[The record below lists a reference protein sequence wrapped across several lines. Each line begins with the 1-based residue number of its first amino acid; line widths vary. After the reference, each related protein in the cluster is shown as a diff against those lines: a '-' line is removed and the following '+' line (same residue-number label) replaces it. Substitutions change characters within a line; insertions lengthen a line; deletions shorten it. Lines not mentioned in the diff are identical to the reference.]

1 MTDAFSLA
9 SFLRA
14 LGAASWDVMLELAP
28 SLLLGLLF
36 AGLLHV
42 YLPADFVRKR
52 LARKGSASVLSAVAL
67 GVPLPLCSCGVLPT
81 AISLRQG
88 GASKGAATGFL
99 ISTPQTGV
107 DSIAV
112 SASFLGLP
120 FAIFKVLAAFVTGV
134 LGGLLVDATGPSNEP
149 IEPAGPSCSA
159 TQGRRRLSDVP
170 RYAIGE
176 LLAMID
182 IWIAVGV
189 MVSALISVLVSPGS
203 LEGQIWTT
211 GIVGM
216 LVVLAISLPMY
227 VCATASVPIAASL
240 IAAGMPMGSALVFL
254 MAGPASNAATL
265 GAVYRVFGI
274 RVVAIYLSVVAVM
287 SVIFGLAFDF
297 LLSSSAATHAG
308 HAHEHGS
315 WWSVVAAFV
324 LLALL
329 VYLYARRI
337 AGFLARRG
345 RSQRAPMEYSF
356 EVRGMSCGNCV
367 AHVEKALWALD
378 GVRDVSVEL
387 STGRV
392 EVAGDVDPSVLVAAI
407 QSAGYSVSKAQ

>member
-1 MTDAFSLA
+1 MDYQSFS
-9 SFLRA
+9 SFLLA
-14 LGAASWDVMLELAP
+14 LGSASWDVMLELAP
-28 SLLLGLLF
+28 SLLLGLFF

-120 FAIFKVLAAFVTGV
+120 FAIFKVVAAFVTGV
-134 LGGLLVDATGPSNEP
+134 LGGLLVDATGPSSEP
-149 IEPAGPSCSA
+149 AEPAGPRCSA

-189 MVSALISVLVSPGS
+189 IVSALISVLVSPGS
-203 LEGQIWTT
+203 LEGQVWTT

-265 GAVYRVFGI
+265 GAVYRVFGT

-287 SVIFGLAFDF
+287 SIVFGLAFDF
-297 LLSSSAATHAG
+297 LLSPSAAAHAG
-308 HAHEHGS
+308 HAHEHAS
-315 WWSVVAAFV
+315 WWSTAAAFV

-329 VYLYARRI
+329 GYLYARRI
-337 AGFLARRG
+337 SGFLGVRG
-345 RSQRAPMEYSF
+345 RAPKAPMEHSF
-356 EVRGMSCGNCV
+356 EVQGMTCKNCA
-367 AHVEKALWALD
+367 AHVEKALRSLE
-378 GVRDVSVEL
+378 GVREVSVEL

-392 EVAGDVDPSVLVAAI
+392 EVSGEVDTKVLMAAI
-407 QSAGYSVSKAQ
+407 AAAGYSVSSAR